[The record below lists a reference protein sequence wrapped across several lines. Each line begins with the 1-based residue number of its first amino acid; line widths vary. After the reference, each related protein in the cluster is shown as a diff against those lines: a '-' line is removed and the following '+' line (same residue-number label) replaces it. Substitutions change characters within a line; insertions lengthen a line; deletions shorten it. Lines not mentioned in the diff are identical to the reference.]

1 METFPILMFRLHSR
15 WLSLSGAAK
24 LTLPLV
30 LEQGVHSRLLP
41 GGTGMLRAQAQ
52 RQCNTVAFT
61 SMPTAV
67 SLYWPGGGDACAN
80 STVHKKQEKTEDF
93 TIKQLCV
100 CIL

>member
-1 METFPILMFRLHSR
+1 M
-15 WLSLSGAAK
+15 
-24 LTLPLV
+24 V

-52 RQCNTVAFT
+52 RQRNIVAFT

-67 SLYWPGGGDACAN
+67 SLYWPGGGAACAN